1 MNDKLKWIL
10 GAVALVAVILIG
22 RAWLQEHDAR
32 LQAEARSTLD
42 KQKADDAQAI
52 IGSANNAKSQA
63 DATLKATLASIAQ
76 QRTIVV
82 TPQQAATVANTL
94 PNLPKPVEAK
104 EVPATATAPASQ
116 EIVIPKEDIPAFQK
130 YKLDCD
136 ANAATLNACQ
146 LNTAQ
151 DKIIADEGAVKLRA
165 MTDDRDSWKA
175 TAKGGTFWHRLK
187 HDAVQIGISAAVG
200 YAAGR
205 LQK

>member
-1 MNDKLKWIL
+1 MNDKLKWII
-10 GAVALVAVILIG
+10 GAVALVAIVLAG
-22 RAWLQEHDAR
+22 RAWMQEHDAR

-52 IGSANNAKSQA
+52 ISAATSAKAQA
-63 DATLKATLASIAQ
+63 DANLKATLASIAQ
-76 QRTIVV
+76 QRTVVV
-82 TPQQAATVANTL
+82 TPQQAAAVANTL
-94 PNLPKPVEAK
+94 PAMPKPVEARD
-104 EVPATATAPASQ
+104 VPATATAPASQ
-116 EIVIPKEDIPAFQK
+116 EIVIPAVDIPAFQK
-130 YKLDCD
+130 FKLDCD

-146 LNTAQ
+146 LNQAQ
-151 DKIIADEGAVKLRA
+151 DKIIADESATKLKA
-165 MTDDRDSWKA
+165 MTDDRDSWKV